1 MKNNSQP
8 THSSASSIAPAT
20 VTTGAKGVG
29 MLRAAGNAATQY
41 ENVPRK
47 IPSVHCVPRSRTKLI
62 RMRGENCIDA
72 SVNVI
77 NSIAKTIDTT
87 VMVDVAM
94 TLRMAWATWGSSRE
108 GNKATGTQPAAIGCD
123 SSTAVN

>member
-1 MKNNSQP
+1 MENNSQP
-8 THSSASSIAPAT
+8 THSSASIIAPAT
-20 VTTGAKGVG
+20 VATGAKGAG
-29 MLRAAGNAATQY
+29 MLRAAGSAATQY

-72 SVNVI
+72 SVSVI

-87 VMVDVAM
+87 VMIYVAM

-108 GNKATGTQPAAIGCD
+108 GNKVTDIQAAVIVCN
-123 SSTAVN
+123 SSAAD